1 MSNEEVEIKAMK
13 AVLFFQDGWSLGM
26 SMSKAG
32 FTASWAEKI
41 EIISH
46 PLIKTIRAMSRNS
59 RKHGNHNHNRINFNL

>member
-13 AVLFFQDGWSLGM
+13 AVLFFQDGWSLSM

-46 PLIKTIRAMSRNS
+46 PLIKTLRAMSRN
-59 RKHGNHNHNRINFNL
+59 KPKYGNQNHNRLKFNL